1 MHARSRNCHDFAG
14 PHVQHHE
21 VNEKAPDGAKRWI
34 KSLMYV
40 DGLCL
45 FVGVDNARFAPVER
59 HSDTGLCRSAKSED
73 GHGFGMRAA

>member
-1 MHARSRNCHDFAG
+1 
-14 PHVQHHE
+14 
-21 VNEKAPDGAKRWI
+21 
-34 KSLMYV
+34 MYV

-73 GHGFGMRAA
+73 GHGFGMRAAQAIARKYTGELVIELPEGGFSVSTALLMKK

>member
-1 MHARSRNCHDFAG
+1 
-14 PHVQHHE
+14 
-21 VNEKAPDGAKRWI
+21 
-34 KSLMYV
+34 MYV